1 MRITVFDVNVDVC
14 WSSLGSYIITIQW
27 LECIVFIKECYV
39 QYKPGLNFYHPQEIV
54 NVYD

>member
-27 LECIVFIKECYV
+27 LECIVFIKE
-39 QYKPGLNFYHPQEIV
+39 GLNFYHPQEIV